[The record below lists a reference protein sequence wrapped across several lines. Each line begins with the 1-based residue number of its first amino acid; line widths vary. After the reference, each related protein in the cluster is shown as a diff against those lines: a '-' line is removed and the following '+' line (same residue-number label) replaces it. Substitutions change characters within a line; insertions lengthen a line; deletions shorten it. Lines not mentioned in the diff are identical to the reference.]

1 MRNVIERILNLL
13 AFLLTSPRPV
23 TADEIRQT
31 VAGYGGQTDEAF
43 RRMFER
49 DKDLLRRLGIP
60 IRISEDH
67 HWDVEHGYVIPPDEY
82 RLPDPKLD
90 DEERAALW
98 LAAQVVRIG
107 GQPSGP
113 DAILKLGGARTT
125 GGVEPLGA
133 DLGADADLLAS
144 LYVAVTER
152 RMLSFEYHGK
162 ARMLAPH
169 GIGHRNGH
177 WYVVGV
183 DGGGEE
189 RVFRIDR
196 MERLETGEEL
206 DAFGRTPGLTV
217 RSALANHPWET
228 GAGETLEVTVRFDE
242 DAAWWAERRL
252 GTSGMSGTRNSD
264 GSTDIR
270 LRVNHLDAF
279 LGWILSFGAD
289 AEVLEPAEVRAA
301 LVERVQAVRS

>member
-13 AFLLTSPRPV
+13 AFLLTSRRPV

-49 DKDLLRRLGIP
+49 DKDLLRGLGIP
-60 IRISEDH
+60 IRISEGDE
-67 HWDVEHGYVIPPDEY
+67 WGIEHGYVIPPDEY
-82 RLPDPKLD
+82 RLPDPELD

-133 DLGADADLLAS
+133 DLGADADLLAG

-152 RMLSFEYHGK
+152 RILRFDYRGK
-162 ARMLAPH
+162 ARRLAPH
-169 GIGHRNGH
+169 GIGHRHGH
-177 WYVVGV
+177 WYVVGI
-183 DGGGEE
+183 DGEGAE
-189 RVFRIDR
+189 RVFRVDR
-196 MERLETGEEL
+196 IEALEVDDRSGSFE
-206 DAFGRTPGLTV
+206 RTPGLTV
-217 RSALANHPWET
+217 SAAMANHPWET
-228 GAGETLEVTVRFDE
+228 GEGEVLEVTVRFDE
-242 DAAWWAERRL
+242 SAAWWAERRL
-252 GTSGMSGTRNSD
+252 AGSTGIRNPD

-270 LRVNHLDAF
+270 LTVNHLDAF
-279 LGWILSFGAD
+279 LGWILSFGAA
-289 AEVLEPAEVRAA
+289 AEVIEPPEVRRA
-301 LVERVQAVRS
+301 LVERVEAVRV

>member
-13 AFLLTSPRPV
+13 AFLLTASRPV

-31 VAGYGGQTDEAF
+31 VAGYGGQGDEAF

-60 IRISEDH
+60 IRISGGNQ
-67 HWDVEHGYVIPPDEY
+67 WDIEHGYVIPPQEY
-82 RLPDPKLD
+82 RLPDPDLD

-133 DLGADADLLAS
+133 DLGADADLLAD

-152 RMLSFEYHGK
+152 RILGFEYRG
-162 ARMLAPH
+162 RSRTLAPH

-177 WYVVGV
+177 WYVVGI
-183 DGGGEE
+183 DADHEE

-196 MERLETGEEL
+196 IVDLVVGDDP
-206 DAFGRTPGLTV
+206 DAFERTPGLTV
-217 RSALANHPWET
+217 SSALARHPWET
-228 GAGETLEVTVRFDE
+228 GTGEALDVTIRFDAS
-242 DAAWWAERRL
+242 AAWWAERRL
-252 GTSGMSGTRNSD
+252 GASGVSGTKNPD
-264 GSTDIR
+264 GSTDVR
-270 LRVNHLDAF
+270 LTVNHLDAF

-289 AEVLEPAEVRAA
+289 AEVLSPPEVRAA
-301 LVERVQAVRS
+301 LVERVEAVRT